1 MYELSNP
8 FSISFNMMK
17 IKYKQYDDILTNLN
31 FLSPNDKVTCFIN
44 LETPFKYLSTIRDL
58 EKKLIS
64 FHQHKISMCADI
76 INLAAHYREFFRN
89 NGLDIKVVLYST
101 DFDSVVG
108 KFNESK
114 FNEDY
119 RSYYLT
125 KYNTNPNIIM
135 LTDALK
141 EDILPKTKA
150 ILDFVP
156 DVYMVS
162 GLNLDSNMIPAIV
175 SEIFPDRKNIIV
187 TGDIEDSQYY
197 YINNFVCNF
206 MNRSVATG
214 LTVSSTP
221 DMYNAV
227 INKSKIITE
236 EKWLSKNSSMYTL
249 LLASV
254 GDKSRSIGSIYGM
267 GPKTLKNTIS
277 NSEMNTDDIS
287 SIELLKNIFKEEI
300 RDDIV
305 NIFNSIDLKNRI
317 SMLSYDE
324 KLSIKNQLI
333 DRSDL
338 NELKKLNN
346 LMFKDYQIRIE
357 SLLN

>member
-17 IKYKQYDDILTNLN
+17 IKYKQYDDILTALN
-31 FLSPNDKVTCFIN
+31 FLSPDDKVTCFIN

-64 FHQHKISMCADI
+64 FHHHKISMTADI

-89 NGLDIKVVLYST
+89 NGLDTKIVLYST
-101 DFDSVVG
+101 DFDSSIG
-108 KFNESK
+108 EFNESK

-141 EDILPKTKA
+141 EEVLPKAKA

-156 DVYMVS
+156 DVYIAS
-162 GLNLDSNMIPAIV
+162 GLNIDSSMIPYIV
-175 SEIFPDRKNIIV
+175 SEVFPDRKNIII
-187 TGDIEDSQYY
+187 TGDICDTQYSY
-197 YINNFVCNF
+197 MDRFICNF
-206 MNRSVATG
+206 MNRSISTG
-214 LTVSSTP
+214 LTVSSNP

-227 INKSKIITE
+227 INKSKVVE
-236 EKWLSKNSSMYTL
+236 HEGWLSNSSMYTL
-249 LLASV
+249 LLSSI
-254 GDKSRSIGSIYGM
+254 GDKNRSISTVYGL
-267 GPKTLKNTIS
+267 GPKTMKNIVSNSDIS
-277 NSEMNTDDIS
+277 NMDVTSIDI
-287 SIELLKNIFKEEI
+287 IKNIFKEDIQDEI
-300 RDDIV
+300 T
-305 NIFNSIDLKNRI
+305 NIFKSIDLKSRVN
-317 SMLSYDE
+317 MLSYDE
-324 KLSIKNQLI
+324 KLSIKNQLV

-346 LMFKDYQIRIE
+346 SIFKDYQIRIE